1 MFAKN
6 TSDYLRILGS
16 NPYDKGN
23 TSQICT
29 ACISIFDA
37 SEELD
42 ASTYNLYREKS
53 EISPKIFS
61 KLKVIGKGLSKLTK
75 SDRRDVIKRLPE
87 SYSTIHVLFSLK
99 PEEVVTGVKRGD
111 ITPSLSIRSAK
122 DYVAR
127 VKYPAKFALDGEKGK
142 WGYKQENLFK
152 IVRQQDQVLSEELLL
167 DLKDELRK
175 ICTKY
180 GVNIQDANAKGVETL
195 RKQERSEKGV
205 FWRLILEK
213 ELDKKMD
220 RTKNRPLPTNRISKT
235 YSTIISIIFMLIGL
249 ASMTLYFNLITGLL
263 SLASLLLYTFIYT
276 PLKRVGP
283 IAVFVGAIPGALP
296 PLIGWV
302 AFSGEIS
309 VEAIIIF
316 SIQFIWQ
323 FPHFWA
329 IAWIY
334 HDDYKKVGFKLLPS
348 KGEKNFNTALNIMTY
363 TLFLIPLGLL
373 PTIFGITGIISGAV
387 AVLCAILF
395 LAQTFKLFK
404 DYSRSSAL
412 KIMFGSFIYLPIV
425 QISFILD
432 KI

>member
-1 MFAKN
+1 MIHT
-6 TSDYLRILGS
+6 TS
-16 NPYDKGN
+16 K
-23 TSQICT
+23 T
-29 ACISIFDA
+29 IFVI
-37 SEELD
+37 
-42 ASTYNLYREKS
+42 EKIMS
-53 EISPKIFS
+53 A
-61 KLKVIGKGLSKLTK
+61 LKVIFELTKFRLSFLVSFSAIVGFILASDNFIFIDLLVLGLSGYLVTAA
-75 SDRRDVIKRLPE
+75 SVINN
-87 SYSTIHVLFSLK
+87 
-99 PEEVVTGVKRGD
+99 
-111 ITPSLSIRSAK
+111 
-122 DYVAR
+122 
-127 VKYPAKFALDGEKGK
+127 
-142 WGYKQENLFK
+142 Q
-152 IVRQQDQVLSEELLL
+152 
-167 DLKDELRK
+167 
-175 ICTKY
+175 
-180 GVNIQDANAKGVETL
+180 
-195 RKQERSEKGV
+195 
-205 FWRLILEK
+205 ILEK

-220 RTKNRPLPTNRISKT
+220 RTKNRPLPTNRITKT
-235 YSTIISIIFMLIGL
+235 NSTIISIIFMVIGL
-249 ASMTLYFNLITGLL
+249 VTMTVYFNFTSGLL
-263 SLASLLLYTFIYT
+263 SLASLLLYTFVYT
-276 PLKRVGP
+276 PLKKVGP

-302 AFSGEIS
+302 AFSGVIS
-309 VEAIIIF
+309 IEAIIIF

-373 PTIFGITGIISGAV
+373 PTVFGITGIISGAI
-387 AVLCAILF
+387 AVFCAILF

>member
-1 MFAKN
+1 MILTTSKTIFAIEK
-6 TSDYLRILGS
+6 IM
-16 NPYDKGN
+16 
-23 TSQICT
+23 
-29 ACISIFDA
+29 SI
-37 SEELD
+37 
-42 ASTYNLYREKS
+42 
-53 EISPKIFS
+53 
-61 KLKVIGKGLSKLTK
+61 LKVIFELTK
-75 SDRRDVIKRLPE
+75 FRLSFLVSFSAIFGFILASDNFYI
-87 SYSTIHVLFSLK
+87 
-99 PEEVVTGVKRGD
+99 
-111 ITPSLSIRSAK
+111 
-122 DYVAR
+122 
-127 VKYPAKFALDGEKGK
+127 
-142 WGYKQENLFK
+142 
-152 IVRQQDQVLSEELLL
+152 L
-167 DLKDELRK
+167 DLIVLG
-175 ICTKY
+175 ISGYLVTAAS
-180 GVNIQDANAKGVETL
+180 VINNQ
-195 RKQERSEKGV
+195 
-205 FWRLILEK
+205 ILEK
-213 ELDKKMD
+213 DLDSKMD
-220 RTKNRPLPTNRISKT
+220 RTKDRPLPTNRISKRN
-235 YSTIISIIFMLIGL
+235 SLIISVFLMVTGL
-249 ASMTLYFNLITGLL
+249 TIMTLYFNMVAGLL
-263 SLASLLLYTFIYT
+263 SLVSLLLYTFIYT

-283 IAVFVGAIPGALP
+283 IAVFIGAIPGALP

-309 VEAIIIF
+309 IEAIIIF

-432 KI
+432 KL

>member
-1 MFAKN
+1 MILTASKTIFA
-6 TSDYLRILGS
+6 I
-16 NPYDKGN
+16 
-23 TSQICT
+23 
-29 ACISIFDA
+29 
-37 SEELD
+37 
-42 ASTYNLYREKS
+42 EKIMS
-53 EISPKIFS
+53 VF
-61 KLKVIGKGLSKLTK
+61 KVIFELTK
-75 SDRRDVIKRLPE
+75 FRLSLLVSFSAIFGFILANDNIIFFDLLVLGISGYFVTAASVINNQIIE
-87 SYSTIHVLFSLK
+87 
-99 PEEVVTGVKRGD
+99 
-111 ITPSLSIRSAK
+111 K
-122 DYVAR
+122 D
-127 VKYPAKFALDGEKGK
+127 LD
-142 WGYKQENLFK
+142 
-152 IVRQQDQVLSEELLL
+152 S
-167 DLKDELRK
+167 
-175 ICTKY
+175 
-180 GVNIQDANAKGVETL
+180 
-195 RKQERSEKGV
+195 
-205 FWRLILEK
+205 
-213 ELDKKMD
+213 KMD
-220 RTKNRPLPTNRISKT
+220 RTKDRPLPTNRISKRNSLIT
-235 YSTIISIIFMLIGL
+235 SVFFMAIGL
-249 ASMTLYFNLITGLL
+249 TIMTLYFNMVAGLL
-263 SLASLLLYTFIYT
+263 SLVSLFLYTFIYT
-276 PLKRVGP
+276 PLKRIGP

-302 AFSGEIS
+302 AFSGEITM
-309 VEAIIIF
+309 EAIIIF

>member
-1 MFAKN
+1 MILTTSKTIFAIEK
-6 TSDYLRILGS
+6 IM
-16 NPYDKGN
+16 
-23 TSQICT
+23 
-29 ACISIFDA
+29 SI
-37 SEELD
+37 
-42 ASTYNLYREKS
+42 
-53 EISPKIFS
+53 
-61 KLKVIGKGLSKLTK
+61 LKVIFELTK
-75 SDRRDVIKRLPE
+75 FRLSFLVSFSAIFGFILASDNFYI
-87 SYSTIHVLFSLK
+87 
-99 PEEVVTGVKRGD
+99 
-111 ITPSLSIRSAK
+111 
-122 DYVAR
+122 
-127 VKYPAKFALDGEKGK
+127 
-142 WGYKQENLFK
+142 
-152 IVRQQDQVLSEELLL
+152 L
-167 DLKDELRK
+167 DLIVLG
-175 ICTKY
+175 ISGYLVTAAS
-180 GVNIQDANAKGVETL
+180 VINNQ
-195 RKQERSEKGV
+195 
-205 FWRLILEK
+205 ILEK
-213 ELDKKMD
+213 DLDSKMD
-220 RTKNRPLPTNRISKT
+220 RTKDRPLPTNRISNQNSLIT
-235 YSTIISIIFMLIGL
+235 SIFFAAIGL
-249 ASMTLYFNLITGLL
+249 ATMTLYFNLITGLL
-263 SLASLLLYTFIYT
+263 SLGSLLLYTFIYT

-309 VEAIIIF
+309 LEAIIIF

>member
-1 MFAKN
+1 MILTTYKTIFA
-6 TSDYLRILGS
+6 I
-16 NPYDKGN
+16 
-23 TSQICT
+23 
-29 ACISIFDA
+29 
-37 SEELD
+37 
-42 ASTYNLYREKS
+42 EK
-53 EISPKIFS
+53 IMNV
-61 KLKVIGKGLSKLTK
+61 LKVIFELTKFRLSFLVSFSAIFGYLLASDNFNFIDLLVLGLSGYLVTAA
-75 SDRRDVIKRLPE
+75 SVINN
-87 SYSTIHVLFSLK
+87 
-99 PEEVVTGVKRGD
+99 
-111 ITPSLSIRSAK
+111 
-122 DYVAR
+122 
-127 VKYPAKFALDGEKGK
+127 
-142 WGYKQENLFK
+142 Q
-152 IVRQQDQVLSEELLL
+152 
-167 DLKDELRK
+167 
-175 ICTKY
+175 
-180 GVNIQDANAKGVETL
+180 
-195 RKQERSEKGV
+195 
-205 FWRLILEK
+205 ILEK

-235 YSTIISIIFMLIGL
+235 NSTIISIIFMVIGL
-249 ASMTLYFNLITGLL
+249 VTMTVYFNFTSGLL
-263 SLASLLLYTFIYT
+263 SLASLLLYTFVYT
-276 PLKRVGP
+276 PLKKVGP

-302 AFSGEIS
+302 AFSGVIS
-309 VEAIIIF
+309 IEAIIIF

-334 HDDYKKVGFKLLPS
+334 HNDYKKVGFKLLPS

-373 PTIFGITGIISGAV
+373 PTVFGITGIISGAI
-387 AVLCAILF
+387 AVFCAILF

>member
-1 MFAKN
+1 MILTASKTIFA
-6 TSDYLRILGS
+6 I
-16 NPYDKGN
+16 
-23 TSQICT
+23 
-29 ACISIFDA
+29 
-37 SEELD
+37 
-42 ASTYNLYREKS
+42 EKIMS
-53 EISPKIFS
+53 VF
-61 KLKVIGKGLSKLTK
+61 KVLFELTK
-75 SDRRDVIKRLPE
+75 FRLSLLVSFSAIFGFILASDNIYFFDLLVLGISGYLVTAASVINN
-87 SYSTIHVLFSLK
+87 
-99 PEEVVTGVKRGD
+99 
-111 ITPSLSIRSAK
+111 
-122 DYVAR
+122 
-127 VKYPAKFALDGEKGK
+127 
-142 WGYKQENLFK
+142 Q
-152 IVRQQDQVLSEELLL
+152 
-167 DLKDELRK
+167 
-175 ICTKY
+175 
-180 GVNIQDANAKGVETL
+180 
-195 RKQERSEKGV
+195 
-205 FWRLILEK
+205 ILEK
-213 ELDKKMD
+213 DLDSEMD
-220 RTKNRPLPTNRISKT
+220 RTKDRPLPTNRISKRN
-235 YSTIISIIFMLIGL
+235 SLIFSIFLMVIGL
-249 ASMTLYFNLITGLL
+249 TTMTLYFNMVAGLL
-263 SLASLLLYTFIYT
+263 SLLSLLLYTFIYT

-283 IAVFVGAIPGALP
+283 IAVFIGAIPGALP
-296 PLIGWV
+296 PLIGWA
-302 AFSGEIS
+302 AFSGEITI
-309 VEAIIIF
+309 EAIIIF

>member
-1 MFAKN
+1 MIHTTSKTIFA
-6 TSDYLRILGS
+6 I
-16 NPYDKGN
+16 
-23 TSQICT
+23 
-29 ACISIFDA
+29 
-37 SEELD
+37 
-42 ASTYNLYREKS
+42 EK
-53 EISPKIFS
+53 IMNA
-61 KLKVIGKGLSKLTK
+61 LKVIFELTKFRLSFLVSFSAIVGFILASDNFNFIDLLVLGLSGYLVTAA
-75 SDRRDVIKRLPE
+75 SVINN
-87 SYSTIHVLFSLK
+87 
-99 PEEVVTGVKRGD
+99 
-111 ITPSLSIRSAK
+111 
-122 DYVAR
+122 
-127 VKYPAKFALDGEKGK
+127 
-142 WGYKQENLFK
+142 Q
-152 IVRQQDQVLSEELLL
+152 
-167 DLKDELRK
+167 
-175 ICTKY
+175 
-180 GVNIQDANAKGVETL
+180 
-195 RKQERSEKGV
+195 
-205 FWRLILEK
+205 ILEK

-235 YSTIISIIFMLIGL
+235 NSTIISIIFMLIGL
-249 ASMTLYFNLITGLL
+249 ASITLYFNLIAGLL
-263 SLASLLLYTFIYT
+263 SLASLILYTFVYT
-276 PLKRVGP
+276 PLKKVGP

-309 VEAIIIF
+309 IEAIIIF

-373 PTIFGITGIISGAV
+373 PTVFGITGIISGAI
-387 AVLCAILF
+387 AVFCAILF

-425 QISFILD
+425 QISFI
-432 KI
+432 

>member
-1 MFAKN
+1 MILTTSKTIFA
-6 TSDYLRILGS
+6 I
-16 NPYDKGN
+16 
-23 TSQICT
+23 
-29 ACISIFDA
+29 
-37 SEELD
+37 
-42 ASTYNLYREKS
+42 EKIMS
-53 EISPKIFS
+53 VF
-61 KLKVIGKGLSKLTK
+61 KVIFELTKFRLSLLVSFSAIFGFILASDNIIFFDLLVLGLSGYFVTAA
-75 SDRRDVIKRLPE
+75 SVINNQIIE
-87 SYSTIHVLFSLK
+87 
-99 PEEVVTGVKRGD
+99 
-111 ITPSLSIRSAK
+111 K
-122 DYVAR
+122 D
-127 VKYPAKFALDGEKGK
+127 LD
-142 WGYKQENLFK
+142 
-152 IVRQQDQVLSEELLL
+152 S
-167 DLKDELRK
+167 
-175 ICTKY
+175 
-180 GVNIQDANAKGVETL
+180 
-195 RKQERSEKGV
+195 
-205 FWRLILEK
+205 
-213 ELDKKMD
+213 KMD
-220 RTKNRPLPTNRISKT
+220 RTKDRPLPTNRISKRNSLIT
-235 YSTIISIIFMLIGL
+235 SVFFMVIGL
-249 ASMTLYFNLITGLL
+249 TIMTLYFNMVAGLL
-263 SLASLLLYTFIYT
+263 SLMSLFLYTFIYT
-276 PLKRVGP
+276 PLKRIGP

-302 AFSGEIS
+302 AFSGEITM
-309 VEAIIIF
+309 EAIIIF

>member
-1 MFAKN
+1 MILTTSKTIFAIEK
-6 TSDYLRILGS
+6 IM
-16 NPYDKGN
+16 
-23 TSQICT
+23 
-29 ACISIFDA
+29 SI
-37 SEELD
+37 
-42 ASTYNLYREKS
+42 
-53 EISPKIFS
+53 
-61 KLKVIGKGLSKLTK
+61 LKVIFELTK
-75 SDRRDVIKRLPE
+75 FRLSFLVSFSAIVGFILASDNFKLIDLMLLAISGYLVTAASVINN
-87 SYSTIHVLFSLK
+87 
-99 PEEVVTGVKRGD
+99 
-111 ITPSLSIRSAK
+111 
-122 DYVAR
+122 
-127 VKYPAKFALDGEKGK
+127 
-142 WGYKQENLFK
+142 Q
-152 IVRQQDQVLSEELLL
+152 
-167 DLKDELRK
+167 
-175 ICTKY
+175 
-180 GVNIQDANAKGVETL
+180 
-195 RKQERSEKGV
+195 
-205 FWRLILEK
+205 ILEK
-213 ELDKKMD
+213 DLDSKMD
-220 RTKNRPLPTNRISKT
+220 RTKDRPLPTNRISKRN
-235 YSTIISIIFMLIGL
+235 SLIISVFLMVTGL
-249 ASMTLYFNLITGLL
+249 TIMTLYFNMVAGLL
-263 SLASLLLYTFIYT
+263 SLVSLLLYTFIYT

-283 IAVFVGAIPGALP
+283 IAVFIGAIPGALP

-302 AFSGEIS
+302 AFSGEITI
-309 VEAIIIF
+309 EAIIIF

>member
-1 MFAKN
+1 MSA
-6 TSDYLRILGS
+6 
-16 NPYDKGN
+16 
-23 TSQICT
+23 
-29 ACISIFDA
+29 
-37 SEELD
+37 
-42 ASTYNLYREKS
+42 
-53 EISPKIFS
+53 
-61 KLKVIGKGLSKLTK
+61 LKVIFELTKFRLSFLVSFSAIVGFILASDNFIFIDLLVLGLSGYLVTAA
-75 SDRRDVIKRLPE
+75 SVINN
-87 SYSTIHVLFSLK
+87 
-99 PEEVVTGVKRGD
+99 
-111 ITPSLSIRSAK
+111 
-122 DYVAR
+122 
-127 VKYPAKFALDGEKGK
+127 
-142 WGYKQENLFK
+142 Q
-152 IVRQQDQVLSEELLL
+152 
-167 DLKDELRK
+167 
-175 ICTKY
+175 
-180 GVNIQDANAKGVETL
+180 
-195 RKQERSEKGV
+195 
-205 FWRLILEK
+205 ILEK

-220 RTKNRPLPTNRISKT
+220 RTKNRPLPTNRITKT
-235 YSTIISIIFMLIGL
+235 NSTIISIIFMVIGL
-249 ASMTLYFNLITGLL
+249 VTMTVYFNFTSGLL
-263 SLASLLLYTFIYT
+263 SLASLLLYTFVYT
-276 PLKRVGP
+276 PLKKVGP

-302 AFSGEIS
+302 AFSGVIS
-309 VEAIIIF
+309 IEAIIIF

-373 PTIFGITGIISGAV
+373 PTVFGITGIISGAI
-387 AVLCAILF
+387 AVFCAILF

>member
-1 MFAKN
+1 MILTTSKTIFA
-6 TSDYLRILGS
+6 I
-16 NPYDKGN
+16 
-23 TSQICT
+23 
-29 ACISIFDA
+29 
-37 SEELD
+37 
-42 ASTYNLYREKS
+42 EKIMS
-53 EISPKIFS
+53 VF
-61 KLKVIGKGLSKLTK
+61 KVIFELTK
-75 SDRRDVIKRLPE
+75 FRLSLLVSFSAIFGFILATDNIIFFDLLVLGMSGYFVTAASVINNQIIE
-87 SYSTIHVLFSLK
+87 
-99 PEEVVTGVKRGD
+99 
-111 ITPSLSIRSAK
+111 K
-122 DYVAR
+122 D
-127 VKYPAKFALDGEKGK
+127 LD
-142 WGYKQENLFK
+142 
-152 IVRQQDQVLSEELLL
+152 S
-167 DLKDELRK
+167 
-175 ICTKY
+175 
-180 GVNIQDANAKGVETL
+180 
-195 RKQERSEKGV
+195 
-205 FWRLILEK
+205 
-213 ELDKKMD
+213 KMD
-220 RTKNRPLPTNRISKT
+220 RTKDRPLPTNRISKRNSLIT
-235 YSTIISIIFMLIGL
+235 SVFFMVIGL
-249 ASMTLYFNLITGLL
+249 TILTLYFNMVAGLL
-263 SLASLLLYTFIYT
+263 SLVSLFLYTFIYT
-276 PLKRVGP
+276 PLKRIGP

-302 AFSGEIS
+302 AFSGEITM
-309 VEAIIIF
+309 EAIIIF

>member
-1 MFAKN
+1 MILTTSKTIFA
-6 TSDYLRILGS
+6 I
-16 NPYDKGN
+16 
-23 TSQICT
+23 
-29 ACISIFDA
+29 
-37 SEELD
+37 
-42 ASTYNLYREKS
+42 EKIMS
-53 EISPKIFS
+53 VF
-61 KLKVIGKGLSKLTK
+61 KVIFELTK
-75 SDRRDVIKRLPE
+75 FRLSLLVSFSAIFGFILASDNIIFFDLLVLGISGYFVTAASVINNQIIE
-87 SYSTIHVLFSLK
+87 
-99 PEEVVTGVKRGD
+99 
-111 ITPSLSIRSAK
+111 K
-122 DYVAR
+122 D
-127 VKYPAKFALDGEKGK
+127 LD
-142 WGYKQENLFK
+142 
-152 IVRQQDQVLSEELLL
+152 S
-167 DLKDELRK
+167 
-175 ICTKY
+175 
-180 GVNIQDANAKGVETL
+180 
-195 RKQERSEKGV
+195 
-205 FWRLILEK
+205 
-213 ELDKKMD
+213 KMD
-220 RTKNRPLPTNRISKT
+220 RTKDRPLPTNRISKRNSLIT
-235 YSTIISIIFMLIGL
+235 SVFFMVIGL
-249 ASMTLYFNLITGLL
+249 TIMTLYFNMVAGLL
-263 SLASLLLYTFIYT
+263 SLVSLFLYTFIYT
-276 PLKRVGP
+276 PLKRIGP

-302 AFSGEIS
+302 AFSGEITM
-309 VEAIIIF
+309 EAIIIF

>member
-1 MFAKN
+1 MILTTSKTIFAFENLMSTLKVVFQL
-6 TSDYLRILGS
+6 TKFRLSFLVSFSAIFGFVLASDSFRIL
-16 NPYDKGN
+16 DLL
-23 TSQICT
+23 I
-29 ACISIFDA
+29 
-37 SEELD
+37 L
-42 ASTYNLYREKS
+42 
-53 EISPKIFS
+53 
-61 KLKVIGKGLSKLTK
+61 GLSGYLVTA
-75 SDRRDVIKRLPE
+75 SSVINN
-87 SYSTIHVLFSLK
+87 
-99 PEEVVTGVKRGD
+99 
-111 ITPSLSIRSAK
+111 
-122 DYVAR
+122 
-127 VKYPAKFALDGEKGK
+127 
-142 WGYKQENLFK
+142 Q
-152 IVRQQDQVLSEELLL
+152 
-167 DLKDELRK
+167 
-175 ICTKY
+175 
-180 GVNIQDANAKGVETL
+180 
-195 RKQERSEKGV
+195 
-205 FWRLILEK
+205 ILEK
-213 ELDKKMD
+213 DLDKKMD
-220 RTKNRPLPTNRISKT
+220 RTKKRPLPTNKITKNNSL
-235 YSTIISIIFMLIGL
+235 IISLIFMFFGL
-249 ASMTLYFNLITGLL
+249 FLMLYYFNMIACLL
-263 SLASLLLYTFIYT
+263 SLVSLILYTFVYT

-302 AFSGEIS
+302 AFSGEITI
-309 VEAIIIF
+309 EAIIIF

-373 PTIFGITGIISGAV
+373 PTIFGITGIVSGAI

>member
-1 MFAKN
+1 MILITSKTIFA
-6 TSDYLRILGS
+6 I
-16 NPYDKGN
+16 
-23 TSQICT
+23 
-29 ACISIFDA
+29 
-37 SEELD
+37 
-42 ASTYNLYREKS
+42 EKIMS
-53 EISPKIFS
+53 V
-61 KLKVIGKGLSKLTK
+61 LKVIFELTK
-75 SDRRDVIKRLPE
+75 FRLSFLVSFSAIVGFILASDNFNLIDLMLLAISGYLVTAASVINN
-87 SYSTIHVLFSLK
+87 
-99 PEEVVTGVKRGD
+99 
-111 ITPSLSIRSAK
+111 
-122 DYVAR
+122 
-127 VKYPAKFALDGEKGK
+127 
-142 WGYKQENLFK
+142 Q
-152 IVRQQDQVLSEELLL
+152 
-167 DLKDELRK
+167 
-175 ICTKY
+175 
-180 GVNIQDANAKGVETL
+180 
-195 RKQERSEKGV
+195 
-205 FWRLILEK
+205 ILEK
-213 ELDKKMD
+213 DLDSKMD
-220 RTKNRPLPTNRISKT
+220 RTKDRPLPTNRISKRN
-235 YSTIISIIFMLIGL
+235 SLIISVFLMVIGL
-249 ASMTLYFNLITGLL
+249 TIMTLYFNMVAGFL
-263 SLASLLLYTFIYT
+263 SLVSLLLYTFIYT

-283 IAVFVGAIPGALP
+283 IAVFIGAIPGALP

-302 AFSGEIS
+302 AFSGEITI
-309 VEAIIIF
+309 EAIIIF

-432 KI
+432 KL